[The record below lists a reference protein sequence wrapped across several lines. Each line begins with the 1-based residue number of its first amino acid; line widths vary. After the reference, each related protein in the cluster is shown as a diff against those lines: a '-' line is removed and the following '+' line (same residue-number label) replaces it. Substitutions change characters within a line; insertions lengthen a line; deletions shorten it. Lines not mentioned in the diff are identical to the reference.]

1 MPMSTLRPHVVL
13 LAAAAVAIVLALRP
27 ASASG
32 APPGDAPPPAELLPG
47 TLAPLLLAELAA
59 RAGDDVDTDRAVHS
73 YMDAA
78 RAHRS
83 SAFARRAARI
93 AARAA
98 RFPLAVDASGLWHE
112 LDPDDPAAH
121 RMLALMLSR
130 AGRPAEAA
138 AALRRIARPGDASDP
153 GGLETVVRL
162 LRQEPDVDRR
172 IGIMES
178 VADADP
184 ESRYALAR
192 VLAGSGR
199 LERAVGILEVLTREA
214 PREDRFS
221 VTHAM
226 LLHDRGDRDA
236 ALEVLAHREAEDGG
250 SDALLR
256 TYARLLDSAGRH
268 EEASDRYATLVERRP
283 HDHVA
288 RWELGRLLTRM
299 ERLDDARPHF
309 EMLYRAGEWRDGAW
323 YFTGLIDQTQ
333 EAFDRALRAYRRVR
347 GGVYY
352 VSARIR
358 TAEIM
363 TDSGQLEWARRHL
376 AATPRYARGD
386 DVRLYR
392 AESGLLVRA
401 ELPAEAMGVLD
412 RGLAAYPDDDD
423 LLYSR
428 AMVAER
434 LDRLDVL
441 ERDLRSIIA
450 RDPEHIDALN
460 ALGYTLAD
468 RTDRFEEALDLVERA
483 LALDP
488 NRSYIVDSM
497 GWVLFRL
504 GRHEEAA
511 DWLRRSHEMEAD
523 PVVAAHL
530 GEALWVLGRH
540 DEAREIW
547 ESALEDDPE
556 NEVLLETIERFGS

>member
-1 MPMSTLRPHVVL
+1 MPMITLRPHVLL
-13 LAAAAVAIVLALRP
+13 LAAAAAAILLATSSV
-27 ASASG
+27 SASG
-32 APPGDAPPPAELLPG
+32 SPSGVAPSHPELLPG

-59 RAGDDVDTDRAVHS
+59 RAGGDADTDRAVHS

-78 RAHRS
+78 RAHHS

-98 RFPLAVDASGLWHE
+98 RFPLAVDASGLWRE
-112 LDPDDPAAH
+112 LDPDDQAANW
-121 RMLALMLSR
+121 MLALMLSR
-130 AGRPAEAA
+130 ADRPAEAA
-138 AALRRIARPGDASDP
+138 VALRRIARPGGATDL
-153 GGLETVVRL
+153 GGLDTVVGL
-162 LRQEPDVDRR
+162 LGQEPDVDRR

-178 VADADP
+178 IADADP

-192 VLAGSGR
+192 VLAGSNR
-199 LERAVGILEVLTREA
+199 IERASGILNVLRREA
-214 PREDRFS
+214 PREDRYA

-226 LLHDRGDRDA
+226 LLDGRGDRAA
-236 ALEVLAHREAEDGG
+236 ALEILAHRDAQGGG
-250 SDALLR
+250 SNALLR
-256 TYARLLDSAGRH
+256 TYARLLDLAGRR
-268 EEASDRYATLVERRP
+268 EEASDRYLTLIERRP
-283 HDHVA
+283 EDLDA
-288 RWELGRLLTRM
+288 RWDLGRLLTRM
-299 ERLDDARPHF
+299 ERFDDARPHF
-309 EMLYRAGEWRDGAW
+309 ELLYRERGWRDGAW

-333 EAFDRALRAYRRVR
+333 ETFDRAMRAYRRVR
-347 GGVYY
+347 GGAYY

-358 TAEIM
+358 MAEIM
-363 TDSGQLEWARRHL
+363 TDSGQLQWARWHL
-376 AATPRYARGD
+376 AATPRYVQSD

-401 ELPAEAMGVLD
+401 AHPAEAMSVLD
-412 RGLAAYPDDDD
+412 RGLAAYPENDD

-434 LDRLDVL
+434 LDRLDIL

-450 RDPEHIDALN
+450 RNPEHTDALN

-468 RTDRFEEALDLVERA
+468 RTERYQEALELVERA

-488 NRSYIVDSM
+488 DESYVVDSM

-511 DWLRRSHEMEAD
+511 DYLRRSYEMKED

-530 GEALWVLGRH
+530 GEVLWVLGRH
-540 DEAREIW
+540 EEAREIW
-547 ESALEDDPE
+547 DSALEDEPE